1 MSTSGNATPRHRRRL
16 GWPATPNEQEDAMSE
31 TVIGPVVCGYDGS
44 QDARRAVAW
53 AAVWARDHGA
63 TLEVISADRA
73 VGRVVAF
80 DQTARENVE
89 GAMRDQLVE
98 LTADVPAG
106 FHVVADSPV
115 SALVEASRR
124 ASAIVVGSRGLTAR
138 EDFAM
143 GSTSAGVVE
152 HAACPVIVITPRT
165 PETPSGGPVV
175 LAADGSPAGD
185 PAAAFAFDQA
195 ERRETT
201 LRVVHTVEVPKLPG
215 ASLFDL
221 DTLAESVLAEDE
233 KEVTDALAPHEARH
247 PGVSVDLVLVVG
259 EPATTISDEAAGA
272 ALLVTGSRG
281 HGGFAGLLLGS
292 VSRRL
297 LQTAPCAVAV
307 VRPTD

>member
-1 MSTSGNATPRHRRRL
+1 
-16 GWPATPNEQEDAMSE
+16 MSE
-31 TVIGPVVCGYDGS
+31 TTIGPVVCGYDGS

-53 AAVWARDHGA
+53 AAAWARDHGT

-80 DQTARENVE
+80 DETARINVE
-89 GAMRDQLVE
+89 GAMRDQLVD
-98 LTADVPAG
+98 LTAGVTATYR
-106 FHVVADSPV
+106 VIADSPV
-115 SALVEASRR
+115 GALIEAGRS
-124 ASAIVVGSRGLTAR
+124 ASAIVVGSRGLTVR

-152 HAACPVIVITPRT
+152 HATCPVIVITPRT
-165 PETPSGGPVV
+165 PEGPTGGPVV
-175 LAADGSPAGD
+175 LAADGSAAGD
-185 PAAAFAFDQA
+185 PAAAFAFAEA
-195 ERRETT
+195 ERRGTS
-201 LRVVHTVEVPKLPG
+201 LRVVHTVEVPTLPG

-221 DTLAESVLAEDE
+221 DQLAESVLAEDE
-233 KEVTDALAPHEARH
+233 KTVLDAIAPHEARH
-247 PGVSVDLVLVVG
+247 PEVIVDLILVVG
-259 EPATTISDEAAGA
+259 EPATTIADEAAGA

-281 HGGFAGLLLGS
+281 HGGFVGLLLGS

>member
-1 MSTSGNATPRHRRRL
+1 MT
-16 GWPATPNEQEDAMSE
+16 E
-31 TVIGPVVCGYDGS
+31 TAIGPVVCGYDGS
-44 QDARRAVAW
+44 RDARRAVAW
-53 AAVWARDHGA
+53 AATWARDHH
-63 TLEVISADRA
+63 TSLEVISADRA

-80 DQTARENVE
+80 DETARANVE
-89 GAMRDQLVE
+89 GAMRDQLTD
-98 LTADVPAG
+98 LAGDVPAIYR
-106 FHVVADSPV
+106 VVADSPV
-115 SALVEASRR
+115 GALVAATRY

-152 HAACPVIVITPRT
+152 HARCPVLVITPRT
-165 PETPSGGPVV
+165 PEGPASGPVV
-175 LAADGSPAGD
+175 LAADGSAAGD
-185 PAAAFAFDQA
+185 PAAAFAFAEA
-195 ERRETT
+195 ERRGAT
-201 LRVVHTVEVPKLPG
+201 LRVIHTVEVPRLPG

-221 DTLAESVLAEDE
+221 DQLAESVLAEDE
-233 KEVTDALAPHEARH
+233 KAVIDALAPHEARH
-247 PGVSVDLVLVVG
+247 PGVTVDLVLVVG
-259 EPATTISDEAAGA
+259 EPATTIATEASGA